1 MAIDR
6 RRFLQILAGSAVAPY
21 AFDMEKLLWV
31 PGEKTIFIP
40 PPRELI
46 YAGEVYA
53 ADYVRGM
60 YLDMMS
66 TFIASAGK
74 MYEVEEVKT
83 YRHQTGDYKT
93 IQIYLN
99 YNPPKPE
106 ESCLRPEKKS
116 KSSLIV

>member
-6 RRFLQILAGSAVAPY
+6 RRFLQILAGSAAAPF

-40 PPRELI
+40 PPRELV
-46 YAGEVYA
+46 YAGEVWA
-53 ADYVRGM
+53 SDYVRGR

-66 TFIASAGK
+66 TFIASAGR
-74 MYEVEEVKT
+74 MYEVEEVRT
-83 YRHQTGDYKT
+83 YRHQTGDYKS
-93 IQIYLN
+93 IKIYLN

-106 ESCLRPEKKS
+106 ESCLKAERKS
-116 KSSLIV
+116 KHSLII